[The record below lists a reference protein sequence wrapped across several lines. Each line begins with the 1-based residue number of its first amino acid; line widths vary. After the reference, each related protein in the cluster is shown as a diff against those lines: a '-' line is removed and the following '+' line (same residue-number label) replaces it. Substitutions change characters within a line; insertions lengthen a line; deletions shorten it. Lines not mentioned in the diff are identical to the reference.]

1 MANVIEGSIDA
12 RGMKIGV
19 IVSRFNKFITA
30 KLLEGALEGLQTHGA
45 ADDDLTVVHVP
56 GAFEIPI
63 IAGQM
68 AASGKFDAVMCL
80 GAVIRGDT
88 PHFEYVCDAVTHGI
102 SKAVWEYRVPI
113 SFGVL
118 TTENVQQAMERAGV
132 KDANKG
138 YEAALSAIE
147 MVSVLRQLDN
157 ILGLSSSRA
166 GTRP

>member
-1 MANVIEGSIDA
+1 MANVIEGTVDA
-12 RGMKIGV
+12 RGIKMGV
-19 IVSRFNKFITA
+19 IVSRFNNFITV
-30 KLLEGALEGLQTHGA
+30 KLLEGAMESLKSHGG

-63 IAGQM
+63 VAARMAG
-68 AASGKFDAVMCL
+68 SGKFDALVCL

-102 SKAVWEYRVPI
+102 SKAVWEYRIPI

-118 TTENVQQAMERAGV
+118 TTDNVQQAMERSGV

-138 YEAALSAIE
+138 YEAVLTAIE
-147 MVSVLRQLDN
+147 MVSVLRQLA
-157 ILGLSSSRA
+157 R
-166 GTRP
+166 